1 MTFAAT
7 RCILWA
13 LSASKMHLQSGL
25 YPEPCWGGLQRSP
38 RPFSW
43 WERGSLQCCPSRRTI
58 FPLSAFGPHDCSPD
72 KFWLCPWVLRAIK
85 IAAKSFVSKR
95 RLKNT
100 GLVDCMV
107 GLITVWPLL
116 LLTVLTYKGM
126 HKLDRLSLSG
136 CLVTYRDG
144 LTQFIETNALLLSQT
159 TT

>member
-1 MTFAAT
+1 VHPKCICNPGSTPNLVGEAYSAPPDHLADGKGARCNAAPP
-7 RCILWA
+7 
-13 LSASKMHLQSGL
+13 Q
-25 YPEPCWGGLQRSP
+25 E
-38 RPFSW
+38 PFSHS
-43 WERGSLQCCPSRRTI
+43 RPLGLTTALQTNSGYAHGFCKQSK
-58 FPLSAFGPHDCSPD
+58 L
-72 KFWLCPWVLRAIK
+72 LQ
-85 IAAKSFVSKR
+85 SFVSKR